1 LRKTTVLRRALEGDG
16 PVRVVGANDAVTA
29 LLAERHRFDAL
40 WASGLG
46 ISTAHG
52 IPDTSILTMTELLD
66 AAMVMERASSLP
78 VIADCDTGFGG
89 IDNVV
94 RMVRLYERAGIA
106 AVCIEDKQFPK
117 RNSFLEGHELADP
130 EEFAA
135 RVAAAK
141 EAQSDPD
148 FVVIARLESF
158 IAGAGL
164 DDALARASDYA
175 EAGADAILV
184 HSKAETP
191 DEVIA
196 FARRWRLLDRTPL
209 VAVPTTYYRASARA
223 LAAAGFRVVIYA
235 NQALRATISA
245 VDSALESLAENDSSA
260 DLEHRVASIQDV
272 FDLVRG
278 SGFGAERLV
287 AR

>member
-1 LRKTTVLRRALEGDG
+1 MLRRALEGDR
-16 PVRVVGANDAVTA
+16 PVRVVGAHDAVTA
-29 LLAERHRFDAL
+29 ILGERHGFDAL

-78 VIADCDTGFGG
+78 VVADCDTGFGG

-130 EEFAA
+130 DEFAT

-141 EAQSDPD
+141 EAQADPD
-148 FVVIARLESF
+148 FVVIARLESL

-164 DDALARASDYA
+164 DDALARASAYA
-175 EAGADAILV
+175 DAGADAILV
-184 HSKAETP
+184 HSKARTA

-196 FARRWRLLDRTPL
+196 FATRWRLREPTPL
-209 VAVPTTYYRASARA
+209 VAVPTTYYEASAGT

-235 NQALRATISA
+235 NQALRATIAA
-245 VDSALESLAENDSSA
+245 VDSALATLAESDSSA
-260 DLEHRVASIQDV
+260 ELEEQIASIPDV

-278 SGFGAERLV
+278 SGFGADRLV
-287 AR
+287 AG